1 LQLSQTSYALEARLN
16 GGIAHALC
24 DKTDTNLTQ
33 FAVEFH
39 RIVTHITNI
48 IGYGLSMTD
57 NKANET
63 KDHDLKASM
72 FNPTDYITLNHD
84 GFALCTNPMA
94 DGGLEA
100 IMVNTRLVGEG
111 LRNFEGS
118 IKRMVLSKLFSPKFG
133 EVILTLGTFFSS

>member
-1 LQLSQTSYALEARLN
+1 MNTN
-16 GGIAHALC
+16 
-24 DKTDTNLTQ
+24 DTRPTIDEYQ
-33 FAVEFH
+33 V
-39 RIVTHITNI
+39 
-48 IGYGLSMTD
+48 S
-57 NKANET
+57 
-63 KDHDLKASM
+63 SPM

-100 IMVNTRLVGEG
+100 IMVNTRLAGEG

-133 EVILTLGTFFSS
+133 EVILTATRLSRHETA

>member
-1 LQLSQTSYALEARLN
+1 MDYTTTATTIDSY
-16 GGIAHALC
+16 
-24 DKTDTNLTQ
+24 
-33 FAVEFH
+33 
-39 RIVTHITNI
+39 
-48 IGYGLSMTD
+48 
-57 NKANET
+57 ET
-63 KDHDLKASM
+63 VSPM

-100 IMVNTRLVGEG
+100 IMVNTRLDGEG

-133 EVILTLGTFFSS
+133 EVILTATRLSSHQAA